1 MDRGVPAVAGKKKKA
16 VKKTQTFDFENKEQ
30 EDAIKIIK
38 KLPSK
43 TVAEKSEENTMSSL
57 IDPNKEMQKPLMQKL
72 PSKKI
77 IEEPE
82 ENKAKTLD
90 PPKVLYK
97 KPSKTIT
104 ENPEEI
110 KPAKN
115 IETSKNS
122 LLVDEIK
129 SSQRAKATTNVNIM
143 EEKKSADKSKIIPK
157 QNDSSVKSQ
166 KFSDVPSIFQ
176 KNSSGKSNEKEKDL
190 EQPPNV
196 GKVNK
201 VSEFAA
207 NFEKSKQP
215 EKEEKSVL
223 KPPIDT
229 KVSVKDMTKNLSMAN
244 LTFRLPGSPM
254 PEKPKP
260 QPISEERKIE
270 SKESIDIYNEV
281 PLILN

>member
-1 MDRGVPAVAGKKKKA
+1 MDRGVPAGAGKKKKA

-30 EDAIKIIK
+30 EDPIKIIK

-43 TVAEKSEENTMSSL
+43 AIVEKSEDNTTSSL
-57 IDPNKEMQKPLMQKL
+57 IDPTKEMQKPLIYRL

-82 ENKAKTLD
+82 AKTLD
-90 PPKVLYK
+90 PPKVLDK

-104 ENPEEI
+104 ENPEET
-110 KPAKN
+110 KPSKN
-115 IETSKNS
+115 SETSKNS
-122 LLVDEIK
+122 LLVEELR
-129 SSQRAKATTNVNIM
+129 SSQRAKATSNVNVM
-143 EEKKSADKSKIIPK
+143 EEKKSAEKSKIIPK
-157 QNDSSVKSQ
+157 QNDSSVKNQ
-166 KFSDVPSIFQ
+166 KVFDVTSIFE
-176 KNSSGKSNEKEKDL
+176 KNTSGKSNEKEKDL
-190 EQPPNV
+190 EQLPNF

-207 NFEKSKQP
+207 SFEKSKQP
-215 EKEEKSVL
+215 EKEEKSAL

-260 QPISEERKIE
+260 QPVMEIKKIE
-270 SKESIDIYNEV
+270 SIESIEIYIEV
-281 PLILN
+281 P